1 MSLLQLDNV
10 SVSHGGVLAVA
21 GVSLTVEPGEVLGI
35 LGRNGAGKSSLLSG
49 IAGMVPASGTIRFD
63 GRVLGR
69 SSAESRA
76 RRGLALVAE
85 GRGVL
90 DQLTVAENL
99 TVGAFPAG
107 RLARG
112 ELAERIEDSY
122 RLFPIL
128 RERADAPAGVL
139 SGGEAAMLVIA
150 RALMSRPRLL
160 LLDEPTLGLAPKAT
174 SAVFE
179 RLQEIKRQGTTMVVV
194 EQKAADLLALVDRVA
209 LLQGGEL
216 VYQGAAGELSLDALR
231 DLYFGGEQT
240 PAVTTAA
247 TRGGA

>member
-1 MSLLQLDNV
+1 VSLLQLDDV
-10 SVSHGGVLAVA
+10 SVSHGGVRAVT
-21 GVSLTVEPGEVLGI
+21 GVSFAVGPGEVVGI

-49 IAGMVPASGTIRFD
+49 IAGLVPAEGTIRFA

-69 SSAESRA
+69 SSAEHRA
-76 RRGLALVAE
+76 RSGLALVAE

-99 TVGAFPAG
+99 MVGAFPAG
-107 RLARG
+107 RLRRG
-112 ELAERIEDSY
+112 ELAERMADAF

-128 RERADAPAGVL
+128 RERAQAPAGVL

-150 RALMSRPRLL
+150 RALMRKPRLL

-174 SAVFE
+174 TAVFE

-194 EQKAADLLALVDRVA
+194 EQKAADLLELVDRVL
-209 LLQGGEL
+209 LLQGGEI
-216 VYQGAAGELSLDALR
+216 VYQGAASELSLETLR
-231 DLYFGGEQT
+231 DLYLGEEREPAGTTQATGGS
-240 PAVTTAA
+240 A
-247 TRGGA
+247 